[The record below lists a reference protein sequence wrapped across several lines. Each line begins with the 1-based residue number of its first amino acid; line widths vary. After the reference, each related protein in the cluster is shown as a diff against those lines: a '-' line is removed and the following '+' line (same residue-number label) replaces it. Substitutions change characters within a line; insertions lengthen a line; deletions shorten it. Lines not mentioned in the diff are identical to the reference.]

1 MQSKCFWF
9 QHNVCSVGTS
19 GEIGS
24 WGYDSSMHLQK
35 ASPSRQIFKAL
46 KTRAGHDLVH
56 EFDWKTVLGPEHR
69 KTPSVFVTNET
80 QTGYQPDGRSAVWVW
95 SLGSAWGHCNLC
107 VSSWRSRIWTKMSF
121 EFLGYFKS
129 WKMNLWECCTQYASK
144 LGKLSSGHG
153 TEKVSF
159 HSNPKE
165 RQCQRMFKLPNSFTH
180 LTR

>member
-19 GEIGS
+19 CEIGS
-24 WGYDSSMHLQK
+24 WGYDSSMHLRK

-56 EFDWKTVLGPEHR
+56 DLTGKQFWALNTGKLQVSLSQMKLRLDTNQMAGVRCECGAWDLLEDIAIC
-69 KTPSVFVTNET
+69 VFLAGDHEV
-80 QTGYQPDGRSAVWVW
+80 
-95 SLGSAWGHCNLC
+95 
-107 VSSWRSRIWTKMSF
+107 WTKMNY
-121 EFLGYFKS
+121 ELLGYFKS
-129 WKMNLWECCTQYASK
+129 WKMNLWKCCTKYARK

-159 HSNPKE
+159 HSMPKYVHTTK
-165 RQCQRMFKLPNSFTH
+165 QFYSSHTLVK
-180 LTR
+180 